1 MPQSSLLSSPVVF
14 FEYLQS
20 NSESAQLFEK
30 DMILKVPQEPQ
41 HLFVVQLRVDKD
53 LLLEFGLRAPLLL
66 ETPSSR

>member
-1 MPQSSLLSSPVVF
+1 MIGPHPHSAIFSSLLS
-14 FEYLQS
+14 S

-41 HLFVVQLRVDKD
+41 HLFVVQLHVDQD